1 MSNAGQIRR
10 KKQVPNAMR
19 LDNQAFHENSTDV
32 GRYCAAAVTHPAI
45 DMHIE
50 ARPEAFSART
60 LPTELLP
67 RKEDIDDVRISCVVP
82 CLNESDNLR
91 VLLPALMSMLGKLCR
106 SWEVIVTDDGSTDGT
121 PELMHHWAAI
131 DGFRYVRLSRNFGKE
146 AALSAGLEAA
156 TGDVVICLDA
166 DMQHPPALIPEMLTR
181 WRAGA
186 DMVYA
191 VRESRASESWFKR
204 AGSKLFYRLLSE
216 GRGVRVPA
224 HAGDFR
230 LMDRRVVQALNAL
243 PERTRFMKGLYAW
256 VGFQAEAL
264 PYIPDERAHGATHYT
279 KRKLFKLAF
288 AGLTAFT
295 TWPLRLVSLIGVVL
309 SLLSF
314 GYGCYLVV
322 DYWLYGNSVSG
333 WTTIVA
339 ALMFFAGINLLSLGV
354 VGEYVG
360 RIFDEVKGRPLYVV
374 REQRGKVFAE
384 KNSSR

>member
-1 MSNAGQIRR
+1 
-10 KKQVPNAMR
+10 
-19 LDNQAFHENSTDV
+19 
-32 GRYCAAAVTHPAI
+32 
-45 DMHIE
+45 MHIE
-50 ARPEAFSART
+50 ARTEAFAPRT
-60 LPTELLP
+60 LTPEVLP
-67 RKEDIDDVRISCVVP
+67 RNDRSQAIRISCVVP

-91 VLLPALMSMLGKLCR
+91 VLLPALMAVLGKLCG

-121 PELMHHWAAI
+121 PELMREWCEI
-131 DGFRYVRLSRNFGKE
+131 DGFRYLQLSRNFGKE

-166 DMQHPPALIPEMLTR
+166 DMQHPPALIPEMLER

-191 VRESRASESWFKR
+191 VRENRSAETWFKR
-204 AGSKLFYRLLSE
+204 FGSHMFYRLLSE
-216 GRGVRVPA
+216 GRGVDVPA

-230 LMDRRVVQALNAL
+230 LMDRRVVRALNAL

-256 VGFQAEAL
+256 VGFRSEAL
-264 PYIPDERAHGATHYT
+264 PYTPDDRVHGASHYSG
-279 KRKLFKLAF
+279 RKLFKLAF

-295 TWPLRLVSLIGVVL
+295 TWPLRMVSVIGVIFAI
-309 SLLSF
+309 LSF
-314 GYGCYLVV
+314 AYGCYLVV
-322 DYWLYGNSVSG
+322 DYWMYGNAVSG

-374 REQRGKVFAE
+374 REQRGRPHIDK
-384 KNSSR
+384 KNAK

>member
-1 MSNAGQIRR
+1 
-10 KKQVPNAMR
+10 
-19 LDNQAFHENSTDV
+19 
-32 GRYCAAAVTHPAI
+32 
-45 DMHIE
+45 MHIE
-50 ARPEAFSART
+50 ARSEAFVPRT
-60 LPTELLP
+60 LPTEMLS
-67 RKEDIDDVRISCVVP
+67 RKEEHQDIRISCVVP
-82 CLNESDNLR
+82 CLNECDNLR
-91 VLLPALMSMLGKLCR
+91 VLLPALMRMLGRLCT

-121 PELMHHWAAI
+121 PELMHDWSAI
-131 DGFRYVRLSRNFGKE
+131 EGFRYVRLSRNFGKE
-146 AALSAGLEAA
+146 AALSAGLEAS

-166 DMQHPPALIPEMLTR
+166 DMQHPPALIPQMLDR

-191 VRESRASESWFKR
+191 VRQNRDSESWFKR
-204 AGSKLFYRLLSE
+204 LGSHMFYRLLSE
-216 GRGVRVPA
+216 GRGVDVPA

-230 LMDRRVVQALNAL
+230 LMDRRVVQAINAL

-264 PYIPDERAHGATHYT
+264 PYTPDERVHGATRYN
-279 KRKLFKLAF
+279 KRKLVRLAF

-295 TWPLRLVSLIGVVL
+295 TWPLRIVSMIGVGL

-314 GYGCYLVV
+314 AYGCYLVV
-322 DYWLYGNSVSG
+322 DFWMYGNAISG

-374 REQRGKVFAE
+374 REQRGKVFTE

>member
-1 MSNAGQIRR
+1 
-10 KKQVPNAMR
+10 
-19 LDNQAFHENSTDV
+19 
-32 GRYCAAAVTHPAI
+32 
-45 DMHIE
+45 MHIE
-50 ARPEAFSART
+50 ARSEAFAPRT
-60 LPTELLP
+60 LPTEILT
-67 RKEDIDDVRISCVVP
+67 RKEDQDIRISCVVP
-82 CLNESDNLR
+82 CLNECDNLR
-91 VLLPALMSMLGKLCR
+91 VLLPALMSMLSKLGT

-121 PELMHHWAAI
+121 PDMMKDWSAI

-146 AALSAGLEAA
+146 AALSAGLESS

-166 DMQHPPALIPEMLTR
+166 DMQHPPALIPEMLAR

-191 VRESRASESWFKR
+191 VRQNRDGESWFKR
-204 AGSKLFYRLLSE
+204 AGTSLFYRLLSE
-216 GRGVRVPA
+216 GRGVEVPA

-264 PYIPDERAHGATHYT
+264 PYVPDERAHGATRYT
-279 KRKLFKLAF
+279 KRKLFRLAF
-288 AGLTAFT
+288 AGLTSFT
-295 TWPLRLVSLIGVVL
+295 TWPLRAVSLIGLVL

-314 GYGCYLVV
+314 GYGCYLVF
-322 DYWLYGNSVSG
+322 DYWMYGNAVSG

-339 ALMFFAGINLLSLGV
+339 ALMFFAGVNLLSLGV

-374 REQRGKVFAE
+374 REQRGKVFTE

>member
-1 MSNAGQIRR
+1 
-10 KKQVPNAMR
+10 
-19 LDNQAFHENSTDV
+19 
-32 GRYCAAAVTHPAI
+32 
-45 DMHIE
+45 MHIE
-50 ARPEAFSART
+50 SRSEAFAART
-60 LPTELLP
+60 LPAEAHA
-67 RKEDIDDVRISCVVP
+67 RKEDARDIRISCVVP
-82 CLNESDNLR
+82 CLNECDNLR
-91 VLLPALMSMLGKLCR
+91 VLLPALMSMLGKLST

-121 PELMHHWAAI
+121 PDLMQKWSSI
-131 DGFRYVRLSRNFGKE
+131 DGFRYLRLSRNFGKE
-146 AALSAGLEAA
+146 AALSAGLEAS
-156 TGDVVICLDA
+156 TGDVVISLDA
-166 DMQHPPALIPEMLTR
+166 DMQHPPALIPEMLDR

-191 VRESRASESWFKR
+191 VRENRDGETWFKR
-204 AGSKLFYRLLSE
+204 LGSRLFYRMLSE
-216 GRGVRVPA
+216 GRGVDVPA
-224 HAGDFR
+224 NAGDFR

-264 PYIPDERAHGATHYT
+264 PYTPDARAYGNTHYS

-295 TWPLRLVSLIGVVL
+295 TWPLRMVSMIGLTFAVL
-309 SLLSF
+309 SF
-314 GYGCYLVV
+314 AYGCYLVV
-322 DYWLYGNSVSG
+322 DYLLYGNAVSG

-339 ALMFFAGINLLSLGV
+339 ALMFFAGVNLLSLGV

-374 REQRGKVFAE
+374 REQRGKVFTE